1 MREDEDLTPLRR
13 WLRIGGLAV
22 TLFVLPILIILPF
35 GDQLVDIARNLGS
48 QSAAAAFLAVILLL
62 AIDSV
67 ALIPHGLIG
76 ALAGTALIWPVAAAA
91 TWLGI
96 MAASCIAYAIGR
108 FAGRPLARRLLGS
121 DDLAAAEKRAAGI
134 SALLLFATRP
144 VPVIGEVI
152 LIAGGIARYS
162 FRRFIVAVGSAN
174 TILALAYTGLG
185 GAIGASDPERLML
198 IATLGI
204 PAAGGVAY
212 GFARLFSKKRT

>member
-1 MREDEDLTPLRR
+1 MREGEELTPLRR
-13 WLRIGGLAV
+13 WLRIAGLAV

-62 AIDSV
+62 ALDSV

-76 ALAGTALIWPVAAAA
+76 ALAGTALSWPLAAAA

-121 DDLAAAEKRAAGI
+121 DDLDAAEKRAAGI

-152 LIAGGIARYS
+152 LIAAGIARYS
-162 FRRFIVAVGSAN
+162 FRRFLIAIGSAN
-174 TILALAYTGLG
+174 TVLALAYTGLG
-185 GAIGASDPERLML
+185 GAIGSSNPEQLML

-204 PAAGGVAY
+204 PAAGAVAY
-212 GFARLFSKKRT
+212 ALIRAISKKR

>member
-1 MREDEDLTPLRR
+1 MREGEELTPLRR

-48 QSAAAAFLAVILLL
+48 QSAAAAFIAVILLL
-62 AIDSV
+62 ALDSV

-76 ALAGTALIWPVAAAA
+76 ALAGTALSWPLAAAA

-121 DDLAAAEKRAAGI
+121 DDLDAAEKRAAGI

-144 VPVIGEVI
+144 VPVVGEVI
-152 LIAGGIARYS
+152 LIAAGIARYS
-162 FRRFIVAVGSAN
+162 FRRFLIAIGSAN
-174 TILALAYTGLG
+174 TVLALAYTGLG
-185 GAIGASDPERLML
+185 GVIGASDPERLML

-204 PAAGGVAY
+204 PAAGGIAY
-212 GFARLFSKKRT
+212 ALVRLFSKKP

>member
-1 MREDEDLTPLRR
+1 MREGEELTPLRR
-13 WLRIGGLAV
+13 WLRIAGLAV

-62 AIDSV
+62 ALDSV

-76 ALAGTALIWPVAAAA
+76 ALAGTALSWPLAAAA

-121 DDLAAAEKRAAGI
+121 DDLDAAEKRAAGI

-152 LIAGGIARYS
+152 LIAAGIARYS
-162 FRRFIVAVGSAN
+162 FRRFLIAIGSAN
-174 TILALAYTGLG
+174 TVLALAYTGLG
-185 GAIGASDPERLML
+185 GAIGSSDPEQLML

-204 PAAGGVAY
+204 PAAGAVAY
-212 GFARLFSKKRT
+212 ALIRAISKKR